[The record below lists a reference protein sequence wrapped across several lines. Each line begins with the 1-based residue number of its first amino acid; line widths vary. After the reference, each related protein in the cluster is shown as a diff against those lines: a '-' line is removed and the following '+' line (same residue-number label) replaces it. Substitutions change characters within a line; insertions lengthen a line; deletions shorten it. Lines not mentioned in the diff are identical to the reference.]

1 MAGGREKLLA
11 RSSRSKNKVLV
22 SKEKEPGIRK
32 AVESNMGQFGVN
44 EVYAT
49 PEPGI
54 QPRNPQSCQHSAVSN
69 HLWIPSE
76 KKTQRA
82 FTDSQQLHALI
93 FWSPAWRPWGLTCR
107 SAKHLQQRVKA
118 TEVTV
123 VRINSLLF
131 GMNSD
136 TTAVSAM
143 VKLVSNC
150 DFLKISKGVQ

>member
-1 MAGGREKLLA
+1 MTQWNRRETMPRFVFREQRDRNKERREEKRRKRLTHTMAGGREKLLA

-69 HLWIPSE
+69 HL
-76 KKTQRA
+76 
-82 FTDSQQLHALI
+82 
-93 FWSPAWRPWGLTCR
+93 
-107 SAKHLQQRVKA
+107 
-118 TEVTV
+118 
-123 VRINSLLF
+123 
-131 GMNSD
+131 
-136 TTAVSAM
+136 
-143 VKLVSNC
+143 
-150 DFLKISKGVQ
+150 